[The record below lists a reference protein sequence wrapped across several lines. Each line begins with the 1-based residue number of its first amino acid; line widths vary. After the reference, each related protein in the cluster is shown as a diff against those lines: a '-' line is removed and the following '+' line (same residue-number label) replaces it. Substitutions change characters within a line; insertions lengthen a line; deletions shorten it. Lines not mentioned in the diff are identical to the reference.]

1 MASSLIKI
9 YVHGIFHIK
18 PTSVQMDSDDLP
30 RIFEYIGGILKGI
43 GSVPITVGGMS
54 NHIHLLS
61 SLPSTMSIADMMRT
75 VKAKSSKWIKSL
87 SPAYI
92 AFAWQDGYAAFSV
105 SPSILEKTVDYI
117 KNQEYHHIGR
127 SFADELKIFL
137 DAYQISYEEKY
148 LLDD

>member
-1 MASSLIKI
+1 
-9 YVHGIFHIK
+9 
-18 PTSVQMDSDDLP
+18 MDSDDLP